1 MQIPAG
7 RSVRCAAERLGLSP
21 ETVKSHLRAIYRKTE
36 TGGQAEFVATV
47 AGFIV
52 S

>member
-7 RSVRCAAERLGLSP
+7 HSARCAAERLGLSP

-36 TGGQAEFVATV
+36 TGGRAEFVATV